1 MVVGLGQSATIR
13 RRRGE
18 RGWQAIEKTMEAR
31 RTRRRRFGRRTSAT
45 RRPFSVLAWA
55 SGSIWYSPGV
65 RWMWLTDGR
74 QRGAKVTWPTKTH
87 LALDGL
93 SFFQRYGFTYVNQYT
108 SFISRINYEIVNKPI
123 GCNYFVH
130 MALNYFCARD
140 NKLGNWSMHGCA
152 SILYGKKCTHI
163 LLWKIWKCI
172 QKKVISI
179 LLLTKIHE
187 IFFHR
192 K

>member
-1 MVVGLGQSATIR
+1 MDPSQPPTVR

-18 RGWQAIEKTMEAR
+18 RGWQAIEKTVEAR

-55 SGSIWYSPGV
+55 SGSIRYSPGV
-65 RWMWLTDGR
+65 RWTRLTDGR
-74 QRGAKVTWPTKTH
+74 QRGAKGTWPTKTH

-108 SFISRINYEIVNKPI
+108 SFIIRINYEIVNKPI

-130 MALNYFCARD
+130 MALNYFLRVTTSQETDQCMVVHLFFTE
-140 NKLGNWSMHGCA
+140 KMKMH
-152 SILYGKKCTHI
+152 TE
-163 LLWKIWKCI
+163 
-172 QKKVISI
+172 KVISI
-179 LLLTKIHE
+179 LSLTKIHE
-187 IFFHR
+187 IVFHR